1 MRLIKKEDRRI
12 KYDREHT
19 VMITLK
25 LNRKT
30 DEDIIRFLD
39 RLPTGSRAGF
49 LKQIIRENIQQPPIV
64 SNTDI

>member
-39 RLPTGSRAGF
+39 SLEPGTRSLF
-49 LKQIIRENIQQPPIV
+49 LKKLLREKMPEMLV
-64 SNTDI
+64 SNTDK

>member
-1 MRLIKKEDRRI
+1 MRLEKKEDRRI

-39 RLPTGSRAGF
+39 SLAPGTRSMFIKSILREKMPRRL
-49 LKQIIRENIQQPPIV
+49 V
-64 SNTDI
+64 SNTDR

>member
-1 MRLIKKEDRRI
+1 MKLTKREDRRI

-25 LNRKT
+25 LNKKT

-39 RLPTGSRAGF
+39 SLAPGTRSLF
-49 LKQIIRENIQQPPIV
+49 LKKLLRERMPEKLV

>member
-1 MRLIKKEDRRI
+1 MIKKEDRRI

-39 RLPTGSRAGF
+39 RLPTGTRSLF
-49 LKQIIRENIQQPPIV
+49 LKKLLREKIPKMLV
-64 SNTDI
+64 SNTDM

>member
-1 MRLIKKEDRRI
+1 MIKKEDRRI

-30 DEDIIRFLD
+30 DDDIIRFLD
-39 RLPTGSRAGF
+39 SLAPGTRSLF
-49 LKQIIRENIQQPPIV
+49 LKKLLREKMPDSLV
-64 SNTDI
+64 SNTDMC

>member
-1 MRLIKKEDRRI
+1 MIKKEDRRI

-30 DEDIIRFLD
+30 DDDIIRFLD
-39 RLPTGSRAGF
+39 SLAPGTRSLF
-49 LKQIIRENIQQPPIV
+49 LKKLLREKMPDSLV
-64 SNTDI
+64 SNTDM

>member
-1 MRLIKKEDRRI
+1 MIKKEDRRI

-39 RLPTGSRAGF
+39 SLAPGTRSLF
-49 LKQIIRENIQQPPIV
+49 LKSLLREKMPQTLV
-64 SNTDI
+64 SNTDR

>member
-25 LNRKT
+25 LNKKT
-30 DEDIIRFLD
+30 DEDIIRFLEGNTSGNRS
-39 RLPTGSRAGF
+39 RL
-49 LKQIIRENIQQPPIV
+49 LKEIIRTYIMHFGIV
-64 SNTDI
+64 SNTDK

>member
-30 DEDIIRFLD
+30 DDDIIRFLD
-39 RLPTGSRAGF
+39 SLAPGTRSLF
-49 LKQIIRENIQQPPIV
+49 LKKLLREKMPDSLV
-64 SNTDI
+64 SNTDM